1 MATNNVQIFLKNFGN
16 FEITKYFDPE
26 ALKTLAVNPN
36 GDVADF
42 KITNNNELQTCIIP
56 GVVEDTV
63 LKVNASLIKRDNK
76 RIYDALQIVGS
87 ELGEVLWSTG
97 NETTTFAKCVVSVKM
112 TLMGN
117 PSEFTDVSVKF
128 HK

>member
-1 MATNNVQIFLKNFGN
+1 MATNNVQIFFKNFGN

-42 KITNNNELQTCIIP
+42 KVTNSNEIQTCIVP
-56 GVVEDTV
+56 GVVEDTT
-63 LKVNASLIKRDNK
+63 LKVNASLIKRDNT
-76 RIYDALQIVGS
+76 RLYEALQRAGTD
-87 ELGEVLWSTG
+87 LGEVLWSAG
-97 NETTTFAKCVVSVKM
+97 NETTTFAKCFLSVKM
-112 TLMGN
+112 NLMGN

>member
-1 MATNNVQIFLKNFGN
+1 MATNNVQIFFKNFGN

-26 ALKTLAVNPN
+26 SLKTLAVNPN

-97 NETTTFAKCVVSVKM
+97 NETTTFSKCVVSVKM
-112 TLMGN
+112 NLMGN
-117 PSEFTDVSVKF
+117 PSEFADVSVKF

>member
-97 NETTTFAKCVVSVKM
+97 NETTTFSKCVVSVKM
-112 TLMGN
+112 NLMGN
-117 PSEFTDVSVKF
+117 PSEFADVSVKF